1 MRAGTPVGVIGR
13 AFTAQV
19 EQIEM
24 VGHIAAGR
32 SLAGHRVSSAVPL
45 EATAS
50 RDRAARSGG
59 ADIGDEAIDVGAQCG
74 GLAAEL
80 LRRGQDLGG
89 RRAGLVGGLVDAGDV
104 A

>member
-1 MRAGTPVGVIGR
+1 MPAGTPVGVTGR
-13 AFTAQV
+13 EFAAQV

-24 VGHIAAGR
+24 VGHIAP
-32 SLAGHRVSSAVPL
+32 AGHWRAIAYHRL
-45 EATAS
+45 CRFEAAAS

-89 RRAGLVGGLVDAGDV
+89 RRAGLVGGLVDTGDV